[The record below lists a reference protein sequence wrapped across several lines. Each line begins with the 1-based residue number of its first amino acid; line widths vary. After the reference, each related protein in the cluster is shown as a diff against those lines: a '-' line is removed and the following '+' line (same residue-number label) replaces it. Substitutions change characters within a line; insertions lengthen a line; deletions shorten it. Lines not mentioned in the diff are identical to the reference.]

1 MPKPGELFPSFADP
15 QNWRMSEKDKRY
27 LSSKL
32 WHRLREQILKYCRYK
47 CQYCGFESQV
57 GLQVHHIDG
66 DYKNENSS
74 NLTAIC
80 NWCHLVIHSG
90 QGVEIQ
96 NVMELYSVSKYP
108 QIEIIQKTRELRK
121 LSQNDESIKAHL
133 GLKNLMPFKMQRD
146 YLSRLYSFPTFKAP
160 SQFNTKFEE
169 LATNNSFK
177 NGEELIPKGALK
189 SSFCILPGIRYGSE
203 KTLWE
208 MGIKDWDQFL
218 GRKKFTSS
226 VNFEPLEK
234 TILKAKSDLENGKSD
249 FLNNF
254 NNRDLW
260 RVYETFKDN
269 CLYVDLETTGLSVEN
284 DEITLIGVFD
294 GKKTYVFEKSD
305 FKDFENLLKKYP
317 LLVTYNGQLFDVP
330 FLKRKFPNVKINQ
343 TNLDL
348 RWPLANLGVR
358 GGLSGAE
365 DQFGIKRKLNFDGF
379 LAVSLWDAYQEGYKG
394 ALQVLKQRVTDDV
407 LALKPLAEH
416 VYNHNLKTFP
426 FELEKIKQ
434 TKKKSIDFKYD
445 KNWLQVIEPS
455 KINDIKFVK
464 DAFGD
469 NHSRVADA
477 IETIFKP
484 LLKRHWNDLWYETIP
499 NPEEPQINFSA
510 TEKLLHE
517 AISIRKRLRSY
528 SKENLILR
536 PMGLLSRLYSIK
548 NRSKELLLTHA
559 LIEKKAGEVYR
570 NDPIS
575 LAEILEMLAKE
586 KILQKNYEESEK
598 ILKKVLK
605 INLKDK
611 YVFGNDQDVYLE
623 EFVCDLAVCL
633 FYQNKHQ
640 EV

>member
-1 MPKPGELFPSFADP
+1 
-15 QNWRMSEKDKRY
+15 
-27 LSSKL
+27 
-32 WHRLREQILKYCRYK
+32 
-47 CQYCGFESQV
+47 
-57 GLQVHHIDG
+57 
-66 DYKNENSS
+66 
-74 NLTAIC
+74 LT
-80 NWCHLVIHSG
+80 
-90 QGVEIQ
+90 
-96 NVMELYSVSKYP
+96 
-108 QIEIIQKTRELRK
+108 
-121 LSQNDESIKAHL
+121 
-133 GLKNLMPFKMQRD
+133 
-146 YLSRLYSFPTFKAP
+146 
-160 SQFNTKFEE
+160 
-169 LATNNSFK
+169 
-177 NGEELIPKGALK
+177 
-189 SSFCILPGIRYGSE
+189 
-203 KTLWE
+203 
-208 MGIKDWDQFL
+208 
-218 GRKKFTSS
+218 
-226 VNFEPLEK
+226 
-234 TILKAKSDLENGKSD
+234 
-249 FLNNF
+249 
-254 NNRDLW
+254 
-260 RVYETFKDN
+260 
-269 CLYVDLETTGLSVEN
+269 
-284 DEITLIGVFD
+284 
-294 GKKTYVFEKSD
+294 
-305 FKDFENLLKKYP
+305 
-317 LLVTYNGQLFDVP
+317 
-330 FLKRKFPNVKINQ
+330 
-343 TNLDL
+343 
-348 RWPLANLGVR
+348 R
-358 GGLSGAE
+358 G
-365 DQFGIKRKLNFDGF
+365 
-379 LAVSLWDAYQEGYKG
+379 YQEGYKG